1 VIDPKV
7 LLLLST
13 GTLLLLNGLIARAHA
28 AKQARVARLRAE
40 AQPEWVLSPP
50 TEDETPQA

>member
-1 VIDPKV
+1 VIDPKL

-28 AKQARVARLRAE
+28 VKQARVARLRAE
-40 AQPEWVLSPP
+40 AAGIVES
-50 TEDETPQA
+50 EDETPQA